1 MNYKTIL
8 FAPLL
13 SILSSSSFSSASSQ
27 TNWSDMGEYWEPSLP
42 KLILA
47 LKDELSSCKKDNKG
61 RILQPCY
68 SKSLKGAK
76 FSRAGYPLPY
86 AQDFSLSFDDPDLF
100 ATAKN
105 ILESVALKEDPIRV
119 AVPFSTDIYTKEYVI
134 TVNTVGKCLS
144 LNFNNC
150 FSRFATLQAHKED
163 PINTWVS
170 ISGMTPG
177 RTTEKDFINR
187 MGEKAFYNYRRSDL
201 TPPDFNEKVPILVW
215 YSAIYE
221 LNDSFW
227 GLPGEIK
234 SEVKFGDYNLIDTIN
249 IYCDWDQSLY
259 DRLSKKLSDKYI
271 AHRLPSIP
279 PLLSNYISFE
289 PKSESCKKYNCPS
302 ISMSKEDSVLTISLF
317 GSQSYIGH
325 GNYFQ
330 RWHKERQRLYEKS
343 IDIFD

>member
-13 SILSSSSFSSASSQ
+13 SILSSSSSASSQ

-86 AQDFSLSFDDPDLF
+86 AQNFSLSFDDPDLF

-105 ILESVALKEDPIRV
+105 ILEAVALKEDPIRV
-119 AVPFSTDIYTKEYVI
+119 AVPFSTHIYTKEYVI

-215 YSAIYE
+215 HTACYE
-221 LNDSFW
+221 LYGSFW
-227 GLPGEIK
+227 GLPGEIN
-234 SEVKFGDYNLIDTIN
+234 SIVRFGDYNLIEGIHIN
-249 IYCDWDQSLY
+249 CRWDQLLFN
-259 DRLSKKLSDKYI
+259 RLSEKLSDKYTVSS
-271 AHRLPSIP
+271 RLS
-279 PLLSNYISFE
+279 SNYIIFE
-289 PKSESCKKYNCPS
+289 PKSEACKKYNCPNIS
-302 ISMSKEDSVLTISLF
+302 IRETGSVLEIDLY
-317 GSQSYIGH
+317 GNQSYVGDW
-325 GNYFQ
+325 NYFH
-330 RWHKERQRLYEKS
+330 RWHKERQRIYEKS